1 MVNGFLLLKEVEFQK
16 SHYDDLKAVRSIWI
30 CMDSADDEDS
40 INRIHFTQ
48 ENVFGKKMNLD
59 NLDKVQGIII
69 RLRKNEDA
77 ETSKNVLIAMLE
89 ELIKRDSAE
98 AKKKKLEE
106 KYDIVMDV
114 ETERRVNT
122 MCNLSEVV
130 LERGMEKKLIDLV
143 CKKINK
149 GYNLEQIADLLEEDI
164 TVIQP
169 IYDLALEQK
178 PDYDVDFILQAIK
191 QVDIDE

>member
-1 MVNGFLLLKEVEFQK
+1 MTSYFKDIHTKKEIGKVVITLILRPDNIELVDTDIVLLSDHKTNL
-16 SHYDDLKAVRSIWI
+16 
-30 CMDSADDEDS
+30 
-40 INRIHFTQ
+40 HF
-48 ENVFGKKMNLD
+48 
-59 NLDKVQGIII
+59 
-69 RLRKNEDA
+69 
-77 ETSKNVLIAMLE
+77 E
-89 ELIKRDSAE
+89 E
-98 AKKKKLEE
+98 KLEE

-130 LERGMEKKLIDLV
+130 LERGMQQGIEQGIEKKLIDLV

-178 PDYDVDFILQAIK
+178 PDYNVDLILRAI
-191 QVDIDE
+191 QS